1 MVFPLWLALNSPF
14 TKGSQPARYCH
25 CVPRI
30 NRDNSFPLS
39 SYSVEMTENSSGMV
53 SLFSPSSIVTGTLST
68 VPREWDLLATPLSS
82 VVMGYGRGRLGWDSS
97 HSCPKIFM
105 SCPTSVDT

>member
-1 MVFPLWLALNSPF
+1 MVIVFPLRVTLNSPF

-39 SYSVEMTENSSGMV
+39 SYSVGTTENSSRIV
-53 SLFSPSSIVTGTLST
+53 SLFCQLLIVTGTSLT
-68 VPREWDLLATPLSS
+68 VPRECDLLATPIKPMNLLSVYFKS
-82 VVMGYGRGRLGWDSS
+82 QMLCYIFRDYG
-97 HSCPKIFM
+97 
-105 SCPTSVDT
+105 

>member
-1 MVFPLWLALNSPF
+1 MGNHSSDPFSTVKTLRWDLWTDRGIVIVFPWRVVLNCPF

-39 SYSVEMTENSSGMV
+39 SYSVGTTENSSGIV
-53 SLFSPSSIVTGTLST
+53 SLSCPLLIVTGTTLT
-68 VPREWDLLATPLSS
+68 VPRECDLLATPLS
-82 VVMGYGRGRLGWDSS
+82 L
-97 HSCPKIFM
+97 
-105 SCPTSVDT
+105 